1 MKSNNFPTIYFYAP
15 NVFTG
20 GGKSLLFQIIYH
32 TKKLKINNFYF
43 ILDKRLEK
51 EIDTNSENIFF
62 CKKGFFS
69 RIKCEFYFMKKS
81 NKEDTIII
89 FNNVAPIFSSKAKVI
104 MYLQHILFSGRYT
117 PTKYSN
123 KYKQQIFYS
132 VYYMINKLFYFRIKK
147 IFVQSKSMKDNL
159 NIYFPQKNIEIFP
172 FISEIFFENNV
183 KIEKRFDFIYP
194 ANNYF
199 HKNHINLL
207 KAIVLLKKENIRPS
221 FIFTISR
228 GDNDLEK
235 IILKYKNNFDLNIS
249 LQNEVLPD
257 DMKKLYL
264 KCQAMIFPSKF
275 ESFGMPLVEA
285 KKLNLKVIAPEL
297 DYVRDIIDPDF
308 TFNTE
313 SPISISR
320 AIKRYLNIEENETK
334 IYTAKDFIN
343 KMTNF

>member
-1 MKSNNFPTIYFYAP
+1 MKSNHFPTIYFYAP

-81 NKEDTIII
+81 KKEDTIII
-89 FNNVAPIFSSKAKVI
+89 FNNVAPIFSSKAQVI

-132 VYYMINKLFYFRIKK
+132 IYYMINKLFYFRIKK

-172 FISEIFFENNV
+172 FINEIFFENNV

-320 AIKRYLNIEENETK
+320 AIKRYLKIEENETK

>member
-1 MKSNNFPTIYFYAP
+1 MKSNHFPTIYFYAP

-81 NKEDTIII
+81 KKEDTIII

-172 FISEIFFENNV
+172 FINEIFFENNV